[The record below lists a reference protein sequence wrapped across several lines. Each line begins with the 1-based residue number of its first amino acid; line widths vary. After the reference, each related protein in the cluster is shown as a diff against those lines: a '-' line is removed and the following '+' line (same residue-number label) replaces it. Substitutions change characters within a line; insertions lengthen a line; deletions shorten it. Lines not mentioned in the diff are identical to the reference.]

1 MQWRKTV
8 VSNKPIP
15 CLVGFGGITPAGRAS
30 HNLSY
35 SRMTYDFQSEQEKIN
50 YLKSVL
56 SLCGLID
63 ETLDSSEINQFVKS
77 KEEEVLNNT
86 LMRQLD
92 YKFFRETFWT
102 YDYEMPAN
110 ACAQLPFQLD
120 PVKHY
125 ASRQHPKAL
134 GMSILGI
141 ADAISDTGLD
151 LKKKIDTYGRDKVGC
166 FAGCAVMNMDRH
178 SGDGLFASH
187 PLGQRATSKHISF
200 TLPEMTADFINAY
213 VTGSLG
219 ITGHFIGACA
229 TSLYNLN
236 AGVELIK
243 SGKSELVIVGAA
255 EAILGPPA
263 YIGFSAMGAMAT
275 DERMKNLQALLG
287 EGEDLNYK
295 NFCRPFGDNMGMVCG
310 ESAGFAI
317 LMSDRLALETGANI
331 RGAFLNV
338 NINADGNKKSISGP
352 GAGNYFSVG
361 KTFKDIEKVFGEK
374 VLQNQ
379 SCFIAHGTGTPLN
392 RITESHIMSTFAK
405 EFQVGNM
412 PVTSVKSK
420 LGHTMGTAG
429 MDQIWSA
436 LGALDS
442 QKLSGICTIPKLADD
457 VFTENLDYFLE
468 DREFQDKKDIV
479 FLNSKGFGGN
489 NATSALISKD
499 LTLDLINKR
508 YNSSELS
515 KWQGLQEKT
524 LESRAQ
530 NKLAAINNEI
540 EPIYEFDKDVLD
552 LTDLDISRTNIKT
565 STGFDYELSSDL
577 RDEDYS
583 V

>member
-1 MQWRKTV
+1 MA
-8 VSNKPIP
+8 KPIP
-15 CLVGFGGITPAGRAS
+15 CLVGFGGLTPAGRGS

-35 SRMTYDFQSEQEKIN
+35 SRMIYDLESEQNKFN

-56 SLCGLID
+56 SLCSLID
-63 ETLDSSEINQFVKS
+63 ETTEAPEIEQLILS
-77 KEEEVLNNT
+77 KENEVLENT
-86 LMRQLD
+86 LMRKLD
-92 YKFFRETFWT
+92 YEFFRNTFWS

-110 ACAQLPFQLD
+110 ACGQLPYRLD
-120 PVKHY
+120 PVTHY

-134 GMSILGI
+134 GMSIVGFT
-141 ADAISDTGLD
+141 DAMSDAGFD
-151 LKKKIDTYGRDKVGC
+151 LRKEIDSYGRDKVGC
-166 FAGCAVMNMDRH
+166 FAGCAVMNMDRY
-178 SGDGLFASH
+178 SGDGLFASY
-187 PLGQRATSKHISF
+187 PMGKRASSKHISF

-275 DERMKNLQALLG
+275 DERMTNLQQLLG
-287 EGEDLNYK
+287 EGDDLDYTK
-295 NFCRPFGDNMGMVCG
+295 FCRPFGDNMGMVCG

-317 LMSDRLALETGANI
+317 LMSDRLALEVGANI
-331 RGAFLNV
+331 RGCFLNV

-361 KTFKDIEKVFGEK
+361 KTFKDIETVFGAKTLQEK
-374 VLQNQ
+374 
-379 SCFIAHGTGTPLN
+379 SCFLAHGTGTPLN
-392 RITESHIMSTFAK
+392 RITESHIVSTFAK
-405 EFQVGNM
+405 EFGIENL

-429 MDQIWSA
+429 MDQIWCG
-436 LGALDS
+436 LGALES
-442 QKLSGICTIPKLADD
+442 QKLTGICTIPKLADD
-457 VFTENLDYFLE
+457 VFKDNLDFFL
-468 DREFQDKKDIV
+468 DNKEFSSQKDIA

-489 NATSALISKD
+489 NATSALISSN
-499 LTLDLINKR
+499 LTEELLKR
-508 YNSSELS
+508 RFTDKELKAWKKKREATLQLREKNFELAVNSD
-515 KWQGLQEKT
+515 
-524 LESRAQ
+524 
-530 NKLAAINNEI
+530 I

-552 LTDLDISRTNIKT
+552 LTDLEISKKNIKT
-565 STGFDYELSSDL
+565 KTGFNYALNSDL
-577 RDEDYS
+577 TKSDF
-583 V
+583 

>member
-1 MQWRKTV
+1 MA
-8 VSNKPIP
+8 KPIP
-15 CLVGFGGITPAGRAS
+15 CLVGFGGLTPAGRGS

-35 SRMTYDFQSEQEKIN
+35 SRMIYDLESEQNKFN

-56 SLCGLID
+56 TLCGLID
-63 ETLDSSEINQFVKS
+63 ETTEAPEIEQLILS
-77 KEEEVLNNT
+77 KENEVLENT
-86 LMRQLD
+86 LMRKLD
-92 YKFFRETFWT
+92 YEFFRNTFWS

-110 ACAQLPFQLD
+110 ACGQLPYRLD
-120 PVKHY
+120 PVTHY

-134 GMSILGI
+134 GMSIVGFT
-141 ADAISDTGLD
+141 DAMSDAGFD
-151 LKKKIDTYGRDKVGC
+151 LRKEIDAYGRDKVGC
-166 FAGCAVMNMDRH
+166 FAGCAVMNMDRY
-178 SGDGLFASH
+178 SGDGLFASY
-187 PLGQRATSKHISF
+187 PMGKRASSKHISF

-275 DERMKNLQALLG
+275 DERMTNLQQLLG
-287 EGEDLNYK
+287 EGDDLDYTK
-295 NFCRPFGDNMGMVCG
+295 FCRPFGDNMGMVCG

-317 LMSDRLALETGANI
+317 LMSDRLALEVGANI
-331 RGAFLNV
+331 RGCFLNV

-361 KTFKDIEKVFGEK
+361 KTFKDIETVFGAKTLQEK
-374 VLQNQ
+374 
-379 SCFIAHGTGTPLN
+379 SCFLAHGTGTPLN
-392 RITESHIMSTFAK
+392 RITESHIVSTFAK
-405 EFQVGNM
+405 EFGIENL

-429 MDQIWSA
+429 MDQIWCG
-436 LGALDS
+436 LGALES
-442 QKLSGICTIPKLADD
+442 QKLTGICTIPKLADD
-457 VFTENLDYFLE
+457 VFKENLDFFLE
-468 DREFQDKKDIV
+468 NKEFNSQKDIA

-489 NATSALISKD
+489 NATSALISSN
-499 LTLDLINKR
+499 LTEELLQRRFTEKELKAWKKKR
-508 YNSSELS
+508 EATLQLREKNFELAVNSD
-515 KWQGLQEKT
+515 
-524 LESRAQ
+524 
-530 NKLAAINNEI
+530 I

-552 LTDLDISRTNIKT
+552 LTDLEISKKSIKT
-565 STGFDYELSSDL
+565 KTGFDYALNSDL
-577 RDEDYS
+577 TKSDF
-583 V
+583 

>member
-1 MQWRKTV
+1 MA
-8 VSNKPIP
+8 KPIP
-15 CLVGFGGITPAGRAS
+15 CLVGFGGLTPAGRGS

-35 SRMTYDFQSEQEKIN
+35 SRMIYDLESDQNKFN

-56 SLCGLID
+56 TLCGLID
-63 ETLDSSEINQFVKS
+63 ETTEATEIEQLILS
-77 KEEEVLNNT
+77 KENEVLENT
-86 LMRQLD
+86 LMRKLD
-92 YKFFRETFWT
+92 YEFFRNTFWS

-110 ACAQLPFQLD
+110 ACGQLPFRLD
-120 PVKHY
+120 PVTHY

-134 GMSILGI
+134 GMSIVGFT
-141 ADAISDTGLD
+141 DAMSDAGFD
-151 LKKKIDTYGRDKVGC
+151 LRKEIDTYGRDKVGC
-166 FAGCAVMNMDRH
+166 FAGCAVMNMDRY
-178 SGDGLFASH
+178 SGDGLFASY
-187 PLGQRATSKHISF
+187 PMGKRASSKHISF

-275 DERMKNLQALLG
+275 DERMTNLQQLLG
-287 EGEDLNYK
+287 EGDDLDYTK
-295 NFCRPFGDNMGMVCG
+295 FCRPFGDNMGMVCG

-317 LMSDRLALETGANI
+317 LMSDRLALEVGANI
-331 RGAFLNV
+331 RGCFLNV

-361 KTFKDIEKVFGEK
+361 KTFKDIETVFGSKTLQEK
-374 VLQNQ
+374 
-379 SCFIAHGTGTPLN
+379 SCFLAHGTGTPLN
-392 RITESHIMSTFAK
+392 RITESHIVSTFAK
-405 EFQVGNM
+405 EFGIENL

-429 MDQIWSA
+429 MDQIWCG
-436 LGALDS
+436 LGALES
-442 QKLSGICTIPKLADD
+442 QKLTGICTIPKLADD
-457 VFTENLDYFLE
+457 VYKDNLDFFLE
-468 DREFQDKKDIV
+468 NKEFNSQKDIA

-489 NATSALISKD
+489 NATSALISSN
-499 LTLDLINKR
+499 LTEELLQRRFTEKELKAWKKKR
-508 YNSSELS
+508 EATLKLREKNFELAVNSD
-515 KWQGLQEKT
+515 
-524 LESRAQ
+524 
-530 NKLAAINNEI
+530 I

-552 LTDLDISRTNIKT
+552 LTDLEISKKNIKT
-565 STGFDYELSSDL
+565 KTGFNYALNSDL
-577 RDEDYS
+577 TKSDF
-583 V
+583 

>member
-1 MQWRKTV
+1 MA
-8 VSNKPIP
+8 KPIP
-15 CLVGFGGITPAGRAS
+15 CLVGFGGLTPAGRGS

-35 SRMTYDFQSEQEKIN
+35 SRMIYDLESDQNKFN

-56 SLCGLID
+56 TLCGLID
-63 ETLDSSEINQFVKS
+63 ETTEATEIEQLILS
-77 KEEEVLNNT
+77 KENEVLENT
-86 LMRQLD
+86 LMRKLD
-92 YKFFRETFWT
+92 YEFFRNTFWS

-110 ACAQLPFQLD
+110 ACGQLPFRLD
-120 PVKHY
+120 PVTHY

-134 GMSILGI
+134 GMSIVGFT
-141 ADAISDTGLD
+141 DAMSDAGFD
-151 LKKKIDTYGRDKVGC
+151 LRKEIDTYGRDKVGC
-166 FAGCAVMNMDRH
+166 FAGCAVMNMDRY
-178 SGDGLFASH
+178 SGDGLFASY
-187 PLGQRATSKHISF
+187 PMGKRASSKHISF

-275 DERMKNLQALLG
+275 DERMTNLQQLLG
-287 EGEDLNYK
+287 EGDDLDYTK
-295 NFCRPFGDNMGMVCG
+295 FCRPFGDNMGMVCC

-317 LMSDRLALETGANI
+317 LMSDRLALEVGANI
-331 RGAFLNV
+331 RGCFLNV

-361 KTFKDIEKVFGEK
+361 KTFKDIETVFGSKTLQEK
-374 VLQNQ
+374 
-379 SCFIAHGTGTPLN
+379 SCFLAHGTGTPLN
-392 RITESHIMSTFAK
+392 RITESHIVSTFAK
-405 EFQVGNM
+405 EFGIENL

-429 MDQIWSA
+429 MDQIWCG
-436 LGALDS
+436 LGALES
-442 QKLSGICTIPKLADD
+442 QKLTGICTIPKLADD
-457 VFTENLDYFLE
+457 VFKDNLDFFLE
-468 DREFQDKKDIV
+468 NKEFNSQKDIA

-489 NATSALISKD
+489 NATSALISSN
-499 LTLDLINKR
+499 LTEELLQRRFTDKELKAWKKKR
-508 YNSSELS
+508 EATLKLREKNFELAVNSD
-515 KWQGLQEKT
+515 
-524 LESRAQ
+524 
-530 NKLAAINNEI
+530 I

-552 LTDLDISRTNIKT
+552 LTDLEISKKNIKT
-565 STGFDYELSSDL
+565 KTGFNYALNSDL
-577 RDEDYS
+577 TKSDF
-583 V
+583 

>member
-1 MQWRKTV
+1 MA
-8 VSNKPIP
+8 KPIP
-15 CLVGFGGITPAGRAS
+15 CLVGFGGLTPAGRGS

-35 SRMTYDFQSEQEKIN
+35 SRMIYDLESDQNKFN

-56 SLCGLID
+56 TLCDLID
-63 ETLDSSEINQFVKS
+63 ETTEAPEIEQLILS
-77 KEEEVLNNT
+77 KENEVLENT
-86 LMRQLD
+86 LMRKLD
-92 YKFFRETFWT
+92 YEFFRNTFWS

-110 ACAQLPFQLD
+110 ACGQLPFRLD
-120 PVKHY
+120 PVTHY

-134 GMSILGI
+134 GMSIVGFT
-141 ADAISDTGLD
+141 DAMSDAGFD
-151 LKKKIDTYGRDKVGC
+151 LRKEIDSYGRDKVGC
-166 FAGCAVMNMDRH
+166 FAGCAVMNMDRY
-178 SGDGLFASH
+178 SGDGLFASY
-187 PLGQRATSKHISF
+187 PMGKRASSKHISF

-275 DERMKNLQALLG
+275 DERMTNLQQLLG
-287 EGEDLNYK
+287 EGEDLDYTK
-295 NFCRPFGDNMGMVCG
+295 FCRPFGDNMGMVCG

-317 LMSDRLALETGANI
+317 LMSDRLALEVGANI
-331 RGAFLNV
+331 RGCFLNV

-361 KTFKDIEKVFGEK
+361 KTFKDIETVFGSKTLHEK
-374 VLQNQ
+374 
-379 SCFIAHGTGTPLN
+379 SCFLAHGTGTPLN
-392 RITESHIMSTFAK
+392 RITESHILSTFAK
-405 EFQVGNM
+405 EFGIENL

-429 MDQIWSA
+429 MDQIWCG
-436 LGALDS
+436 LGALES
-442 QKLSGICTIPKLADD
+442 QKLTGICTIPKLADD
-457 VFTENLDYFLE
+457 VFKDNLDFFLE
-468 DREFQDKKDIV
+468 NKEFNSQKDIA

-489 NATSALISKD
+489 NATSALISSK
-499 LTLDLINKR
+499 LTEELLQRRFTDKELKAWKKKR
-508 YNSSELS
+508 EATLKLREKNFEL
-515 KWQGLQEKT
+515 
-524 LESRAQ
+524 
-530 NKLAAINNEI
+530 AINSDI

-552 LTDLDISRTNIKT
+552 LADLEISKRNIKT
-565 STGFDYELSSDL
+565 KTGFNYALNSDL
-577 RDEDYS
+577 TKSDF
-583 V
+583 

>member
-1 MQWRKTV
+1 MA
-8 VSNKPIP
+8 KPIP
-15 CLVGFGGITPAGRAS
+15 CLVGFGGLTPAGRGS

-35 SRMTYDFQSEQEKIN
+35 SRMIYDLESEQNKFN

-56 SLCGLID
+56 TLCGLID
-63 ETLDSSEINQFVKS
+63 ETTEAPEIEQLILS
-77 KEEEVLNNT
+77 KENEVLENT
-86 LMRQLD
+86 LMRKLD
-92 YKFFRETFWT
+92 YEFFRNTFWS

-110 ACAQLPFQLD
+110 ACGQLPYRLD
-120 PVKHY
+120 PVTHY

-134 GMSILGI
+134 GMSIVGFT
-141 ADAISDTGLD
+141 DAMSDAGFD
-151 LKKKIDTYGRDKVGC
+151 LRKEIDTYGRDKVGC
-166 FAGCAVMNMDRH
+166 FAGCAVMNMDRY
-178 SGDGLFASH
+178 SGDGLFASY
-187 PLGQRATSKHISF
+187 PMGKRASSKHISF

-275 DERMKNLQALLG
+275 DERMTNLQQLLG
-287 EGEDLNYK
+287 EGDDLDYTK
-295 NFCRPFGDNMGMVCG
+295 FCRPFGDNMGMVCG

-317 LMSDRLALETGANI
+317 LMSDRLALEVGANI
-331 RGAFLNV
+331 RGCFLNV

-361 KTFKDIEKVFGEK
+361 KTFKDIETVFGSKTLQEK
-374 VLQNQ
+374 
-379 SCFIAHGTGTPLN
+379 SCFLAHGTGTPLN
-392 RITESHIMSTFAK
+392 RITESHIISTFAK
-405 EFQVGNM
+405 EFGIENL

-429 MDQIWSA
+429 MDQIWCG
-436 LGALDS
+436 LGALES
-442 QKLSGICTIPKLADD
+442 QKLTGICTIPKLADD
-457 VFTENLDYFLE
+457 VFKDNLDFFL
-468 DREFQDKKDIV
+468 DNKEFGSQKDIA

-489 NATSALISKD
+489 NATSALISSS
-499 LTLDLINKR
+499 LTEELLQRRFTEKELKTWKKKR
-508 YNSSELS
+508 EATL
-515 KWQGLQEKT
+515 KLREKNF
-524 LESRAQ
+524 EQAVKSD
-530 NKLAAINNEI
+530 I

-552 LTDLDISRTNIKT
+552 LTDLEISKKNIKT
-565 STGFDYELSSDL
+565 KTGFNYALNSDL
-577 RDEDYS
+577 TKSDF
-583 V
+583 

>member
-1 MQWRKTV
+1 MA
-8 VSNKPIP
+8 KPIP
-15 CLVGFGGITPAGRAS
+15 CLVGFGGLTPAGRGS

-35 SRMTYDFQSEQEKIN
+35 SRMIYDLESDQNKFN

-56 SLCGLID
+56 TLCGLID
-63 ETLDSSEINQFVKS
+63 ETTEATEIEQLILS
-77 KEEEVLNNT
+77 KENEVLENT
-86 LMRQLD
+86 LMRKLD
-92 YKFFRETFWT
+92 YEFFRNTFWS

-110 ACAQLPFQLD
+110 ACGQLPFRLD
-120 PVKHY
+120 PVTHY

-134 GMSILGI
+134 GMSIVGFT
-141 ADAISDTGLD
+141 DAMSDAGFD
-151 LKKKIDTYGRDKVGC
+151 LRKEIDTYGRDKVGC
-166 FAGCAVMNMDRH
+166 FAGCAVMNMDRY
-178 SGDGLFASH
+178 SGDGLFASY
-187 PLGQRATSKHISF
+187 PMGKRASSKHISF

-275 DERMKNLQALLG
+275 DERMTNLQKLLG
-287 EGEDLNYK
+287 EGDDLDYTK
-295 NFCRPFGDNMGMVCG
+295 FCRPFGDNMGMVCG

-317 LMSDRLALETGANI
+317 LMSDRLALEVGANI
-331 RGAFLNV
+331 RGCFLNV

-361 KTFKDIEKVFGEK
+361 KTFKDIETVFGSKTLQEK
-374 VLQNQ
+374 
-379 SCFIAHGTGTPLN
+379 SCFLAHGTGTPLN
-392 RITESHIMSTFAK
+392 RITESHIVSTFAK
-405 EFQVGNM
+405 EFGIENL

-429 MDQIWSA
+429 MDQIWCG
-436 LGALDS
+436 LGALES
-442 QKLSGICTIPKLADD
+442 QKLTGICTIPKLADD
-457 VFTENLDYFLE
+457 VYKDNLDFFLE
-468 DREFQDKKDIV
+468 NKEFNSQKDIA

-489 NATSALISKD
+489 NATSALISSN
-499 LTLDLINKR
+499 LTEELLQRRFTEKELKAWKKKR
-508 YNSSELS
+508 EATLKLREKNFELAVNSD
-515 KWQGLQEKT
+515 
-524 LESRAQ
+524 
-530 NKLAAINNEI
+530 I

-552 LTDLDISRTNIKT
+552 LTDLEISKKNIKT
-565 STGFDYELSSDL
+565 KTGFNYALNSDL
-577 RDEDYS
+577 TKSDF
-583 V
+583 

>member
-1 MQWRKTV
+1 MA
-8 VSNKPIP
+8 KPIP
-15 CLVGFGGITPAGRAS
+15 CLVGFGGLTPAGRGS

-35 SRMTYDFQSEQEKIN
+35 SRMIYDLESDQNKFN

-56 SLCGLID
+56 TLCGLID
-63 ETLDSSEINQFVKS
+63 ETTEATEIEQLILS
-77 KEEEVLNNT
+77 KENEVLENT
-86 LMRQLD
+86 LMRKLD
-92 YKFFRETFWT
+92 YEFFRNTFWS

-110 ACAQLPFQLD
+110 ACGQLPFRLD
-120 PVKHY
+120 PVTHY

-134 GMSILGI
+134 GMSIVGFT
-141 ADAISDTGLD
+141 DAMSDAGFD
-151 LKKKIDTYGRDKVGC
+151 LRKEIDTYGRDKVGC
-166 FAGCAVMNMDRH
+166 FAGCAVMNMDRY
-178 SGDGLFASH
+178 SGDGLFASY
-187 PLGQRATSKHISF
+187 PMGKRASSKHISF

-275 DERMKNLQALLG
+275 DERMSNLQQLLG
-287 EGEDLNYK
+287 EGDDLDYTK
-295 NFCRPFGDNMGMVCG
+295 FCRPFGDNMGMVCG

-317 LMSDRLALETGANI
+317 LMSDRLALEVGANI
-331 RGAFLNV
+331 RGCFLNV

-361 KTFKDIEKVFGEK
+361 KTFKDIETVFGSKTLQEK
-374 VLQNQ
+374 
-379 SCFIAHGTGTPLN
+379 SCFLAHGTGTPLN
-392 RITESHIMSTFAK
+392 RITESHIVSTFAK
-405 EFQVGNM
+405 EFGIENL

-429 MDQIWSA
+429 MDQIWCG
-436 LGALDS
+436 LGALES
-442 QKLSGICTIPKLADD
+442 QKLTGICTIPKLADD
-457 VFTENLDYFLE
+457 VFKDNLDFFLE
-468 DREFQDKKDIV
+468 NKEFNSQKDIA

-489 NATSALISKD
+489 NATSALISSN
-499 LTLDLINKR
+499 LTEELLQRRFTEKELKAWKKKR
-508 YNSSELS
+508 EATLKLREKNFELAVNSD
-515 KWQGLQEKT
+515 
-524 LESRAQ
+524 
-530 NKLAAINNEI
+530 I

-552 LTDLDISRTNIKT
+552 LTDLEISKKNIKT
-565 STGFDYELSSDL
+565 KTGFNYALNSDL
-577 RDEDYS
+577 TKSDF
-583 V
+583 

>member
-1 MQWRKTV
+1 MA
-8 VSNKPIP
+8 KPIP
-15 CLVGFGGITPAGRAS
+15 CLVGYGGLTPAGRGS

-35 SRMTYDFQSEQEKIN
+35 SRMIYDLESDQNKFN

-56 SLCGLID
+56 TLCGLID
-63 ETLDSSEINQFVKS
+63 ETTEAPEIEQLILS
-77 KEEEVLNNT
+77 KENEVLENT
-86 LMRQLD
+86 LMRKLD
-92 YKFFRETFWT
+92 YEFFRNTFWS

-110 ACAQLPFQLD
+110 ACGQLPFRLD
-120 PVKHY
+120 PVTHY

-134 GMSILGI
+134 GMSIVGFT
-141 ADAISDTGLD
+141 DAMSDAGFD
-151 LKKKIDTYGRDKVGC
+151 LRKEIDSYGRDKVGC
-166 FAGCAVMNMDRH
+166 FAGCAVMNMDRY
-178 SGDGLFASH
+178 SGDGLFASY
-187 PLGQRATSKHISF
+187 PMGKRASSKHISF

-275 DERMKNLQALLG
+275 DERMTNLQQLLG
-287 EGEDLNYK
+287 EGEDLDYTK
-295 NFCRPFGDNMGMVCG
+295 FCRPFGDNMGMVCG

-317 LMSDRLALETGANI
+317 LMSDRLALEVGANI
-331 RGAFLNV
+331 RGCFLNV

-361 KTFKDIEKVFGEK
+361 KTFKDIETVFGTKTLQEK
-374 VLQNQ
+374 
-379 SCFIAHGTGTPLN
+379 SCFLAHGTGTPLN
-392 RITESHIMSTFAK
+392 RITESHIVSTFAK
-405 EFQVGNM
+405 EFGIENL

-429 MDQIWSA
+429 MDQIWCG
-436 LGALDS
+436 LGALES
-442 QKLSGICTIPKLADD
+442 QKLTGICTIPKLADD
-457 VFTENLDYFLE
+457 VFKENLDFFLE
-468 DREFQDKKDIV
+468 NKEFNSQKDIA

-489 NATSALISKD
+489 NATSALISSN
-499 LTLDLINKR
+499 LTEELLQRRFTEKELKAWKKKR
-508 YNSSELS
+508 EATLQLREKNFELAVNSD
-515 KWQGLQEKT
+515 
-524 LESRAQ
+524 
-530 NKLAAINNEI
+530 I

-552 LTDLDISRTNIKT
+552 LTDLEISKKSIKT
-565 STGFDYELSSDL
+565 KTGFDYALNSDL
-577 RDEDYS
+577 TKSDF
-583 V
+583 

>member
-1 MQWRKTV
+1 MA
-8 VSNKPIP
+8 KPIP
-15 CLVGFGGITPAGRAS
+15 CLVGFGGLTPAGRGS

-35 SRMTYDFQSEQEKIN
+35 SRMIYDLESDQNKFN

-56 SLCGLID
+56 TLCGLID
-63 ETLDSSEINQFVKS
+63 ETTEAPEIEQLILS
-77 KEEEVLNNT
+77 KENEVLENT
-86 LMRQLD
+86 LMRKLD
-92 YKFFRETFWT
+92 YEFFRNTFWS

-110 ACAQLPFQLD
+110 ACGQLPFRLD
-120 PVKHY
+120 PVTHY

-134 GMSILGI
+134 GMSIVGFT
-141 ADAISDTGLD
+141 DAMSDAGFD
-151 LKKKIDTYGRDKVGC
+151 LRKEIDTYGRDKVGC
-166 FAGCAVMNMDRH
+166 FAGCAVMNMDRY
-178 SGDGLFASH
+178 SGDGLFASY
-187 PLGQRATSKHISF
+187 PMGKRASSKHISF

-275 DERMKNLQALLG
+275 DERMTNLQQLLG
-287 EGEDLNYK
+287 EGDDLDYTK
-295 NFCRPFGDNMGMVCG
+295 FCRPFGDNMGMVCG

-317 LMSDRLALETGANI
+317 LMSDRLALEVGANI
-331 RGAFLNV
+331 RGCFLNV

-361 KTFKDIEKVFGEK
+361 KTFKDIETVFGSKTLQEK
-374 VLQNQ
+374 
-379 SCFIAHGTGTPLN
+379 SCFLAHGTGTPLN
-392 RITESHIMSTFAK
+392 RITESHIVSTFAK
-405 EFQVGNM
+405 EFGIENL

-429 MDQIWSA
+429 MDQIWCG
-436 LGALDS
+436 LGALES
-442 QKLSGICTIPKLADD
+442 QKLTGICTIPKLADD
-457 VFTENLDYFLE
+457 VFKDNLDFFLE
-468 DREFQDKKDIV
+468 NKEFNSQKDIA

-489 NATSALISKD
+489 NATSALISSN
-499 LTLDLINKR
+499 LTEELLQRRFTDKELKAWKKKR
-508 YNSSELS
+508 EATLKLREKNFELAVNSD
-515 KWQGLQEKT
+515 
-524 LESRAQ
+524 
-530 NKLAAINNEI
+530 I

-552 LTDLDISRTNIKT
+552 LSDLEISKKNIKT
-565 STGFDYELSSDL
+565 KTGFDYALNSDL
-577 RDEDYS
+577 TKSDF
-583 V
+583 

>member
-1 MQWRKTV
+1 MA
-8 VSNKPIP
+8 KPIP
-15 CLVGFGGITPAGRAS
+15 CLVGFGGLTPAGRGS

-35 SRMTYDFQSEQEKIN
+35 SRMIYDLESEQNKFN

-56 SLCGLID
+56 TLCGLID
-63 ETLDSSEINQFVKS
+63 ETTEAPEIEQLILS
-77 KEEEVLNNT
+77 KENEVLENT
-86 LMRQLD
+86 LMRKLD
-92 YKFFRETFWT
+92 YEFFRNTFWS

-110 ACAQLPFQLD
+110 ACGQLPYRLD
-120 PVKHY
+120 PVTHY

-134 GMSILGI
+134 GMSIVGFT
-141 ADAISDTGLD
+141 DAMSDAGFD
-151 LKKKIDTYGRDKVGC
+151 LRKEIDTYGRDKVGC
-166 FAGCAVMNMDRH
+166 FAGCAVMNMDRY
-178 SGDGLFASH
+178 SGDGLFASY
-187 PLGQRATSKHISF
+187 PMGKRASSKHISF

-275 DERMKNLQALLG
+275 DERMTNLQQLLG
-287 EGEDLNYK
+287 EGDDLDYTK
-295 NFCRPFGDNMGMVCG
+295 FCRPFGDNMGMVCG

-317 LMSDRLALETGANI
+317 LMSDRLALEVGANI
-331 RGAFLNV
+331 RGCFLNV

-361 KTFKDIEKVFGEK
+361 KTFKDIETVFGSKTLQEK
-374 VLQNQ
+374 
-379 SCFIAHGTGTPLN
+379 SCFLAHGTGTPLN
-392 RITESHIMSTFAK
+392 RITESHIVSTFAK
-405 EFQVGNM
+405 EFGIENL

-429 MDQIWSA
+429 MDQIWCG
-436 LGALDS
+436 LGALES
-442 QKLSGICTIPKLADD
+442 QKLTGICTIPKLADD
-457 VFTENLDYFLE
+457 VFKDNLDFFLE
-468 DREFQDKKDIV
+468 NKEFNSQKDIA

-489 NATSALISKD
+489 NATSALISSN
-499 LTLDLINKR
+499 LTEELLQRRFTDKELKAWKKKR
-508 YNSSELS
+508 EATLKLREKNFELAVNSD
-515 KWQGLQEKT
+515 
-524 LESRAQ
+524 
-530 NKLAAINNEI
+530 I

-552 LTDLDISRTNIKT
+552 LTDLEISKKNIKT
-565 STGFDYELSSDL
+565 KTGFNYALNSDL
-577 RDEDYS
+577 TKSDF
-583 V
+583 

>member
-1 MQWRKTV
+1 MA
-8 VSNKPIP
+8 KPIP
-15 CLVGFGGITPAGRAS
+15 CLVGFGGLTPAGRGS

-35 SRMTYDFQSEQEKIN
+35 SRMIYDLESEQNKFN

-56 SLCGLID
+56 TLCGLID
-63 ETLDSSEINQFVKS
+63 ETTEAPEIEQLILS
-77 KEEEVLNNT
+77 KENEVLENT
-86 LMRQLD
+86 LMRKLD
-92 YKFFRETFWT
+92 YEFFRNTFWS

-110 ACAQLPFQLD
+110 ACGQLPYRLD
-120 PVKHY
+120 PVTHY

-134 GMSILGI
+134 GMSIVGFT
-141 ADAISDTGLD
+141 DAMSDAGFD
-151 LKKKIDTYGRDKVGC
+151 LRKEIDTYGRNKVGC
-166 FAGCAVMNMDRH
+166 FAGCAVMNMDRY
-178 SGDGLFASH
+178 SGDGLFASY
-187 PLGQRATSKHISF
+187 PMGKRASSKHISF

-275 DERMKNLQALLG
+275 DERMTNLQQLLG
-287 EGEDLNYK
+287 EGDDLDYTK
-295 NFCRPFGDNMGMVCG
+295 FCRPFGDNMGMVCG

-317 LMSDRLALETGANI
+317 LMSDRLALEVGANI
-331 RGAFLNV
+331 RGCFLNV

-361 KTFKDIEKVFGEK
+361 KTFKDIETVFGSKTLQEK
-374 VLQNQ
+374 
-379 SCFIAHGTGTPLN
+379 SCFLAHGTGTPLN
-392 RITESHIMSTFAK
+392 RITESHIISTFAK
-405 EFQVGNM
+405 EFGIENL

-429 MDQIWSA
+429 MDQIWCG
-436 LGALDS
+436 LGALES
-442 QKLSGICTIPKLADD
+442 QKLTGICTIPKLADD
-457 VFTENLDYFLE
+457 VFKDNLDFFL
-468 DREFQDKKDIV
+468 DNKEFSSQKDIA

-489 NATSALISKD
+489 NATSALISSS
-499 LTLDLINKR
+499 LTEELLQRRFTEKELKAWKKKR
-508 YNSSELS
+508 EATLKLREKNFELAVNSD
-515 KWQGLQEKT
+515 
-524 LESRAQ
+524 
-530 NKLAAINNEI
+530 I

-552 LTDLDISRTNIKT
+552 LTDLEISKKNIKT
-565 STGFDYELSSDL
+565 KTGFNYALNSDL
-577 RDEDYS
+577 TKSDF
-583 V
+583 

>member
-1 MQWRKTV
+1 MA
-8 VSNKPIP
+8 KPIP
-15 CLVGFGGITPAGRAS
+15 CLVGFGGLTPAGRGS

-35 SRMTYDFQSEQEKIN
+35 SRMIYDLESDQNKFN

-56 SLCGLID
+56 TLCGLID
-63 ETLDSSEINQFVKS
+63 ETTEAPEIEQLILS
-77 KEEEVLNNT
+77 KENEVLENT
-86 LMRQLD
+86 LMRKLD
-92 YKFFRETFWT
+92 YEFFRNTFWS

-110 ACAQLPFQLD
+110 ACGQLPYRLD
-120 PVKHY
+120 PVTHY

-134 GMSILGI
+134 GMSIVGFT
-141 ADAISDTGLD
+141 DAMSDAGFD
-151 LKKKIDTYGRDKVGC
+151 LRKEIDTYGRDKVGC
-166 FAGCAVMNMDRH
+166 FAGCAVMNMDRY
-178 SGDGLFASH
+178 SGDGLFASY
-187 PLGQRATSKHISF
+187 PMGKRASSKHISF

-275 DERMKNLQALLG
+275 DERMTNLQQLLG
-287 EGEDLNYK
+287 EGDDLDYTK
-295 NFCRPFGDNMGMVCG
+295 FCRPFGDNMGMVCG

-317 LMSDRLALETGANI
+317 LMSDRLALEVGANI
-331 RGAFLNV
+331 RGCFLNV

-361 KTFKDIEKVFGEK
+361 KTFKDIETVFGSKTLQEK
-374 VLQNQ
+374 
-379 SCFIAHGTGTPLN
+379 SCFLAHGTGTPLN
-392 RITESHIMSTFAK
+392 RITESHIISTFAK
-405 EFQVGNM
+405 EFGIENL

-429 MDQIWSA
+429 MDQIWCG
-436 LGALDS
+436 LGALES
-442 QKLSGICTIPKLADD
+442 QKLTGICTIPKLADD
-457 VFTENLDYFLE
+457 VFKDNLDFFL
-468 DREFQDKKDIV
+468 DNKEFSSQKDIA

-489 NATSALISKD
+489 NATSALISSS
-499 LTLDLINKR
+499 LTEELLQRRFTEKELKAWKKKR
-508 YNSSELS
+508 EATLKLREKNFELAVNSD
-515 KWQGLQEKT
+515 
-524 LESRAQ
+524 
-530 NKLAAINNEI
+530 I

-552 LTDLDISRTNIKT
+552 LTDLEISKKNIKT
-565 STGFDYELSSDL
+565 KTGFNYALNSDL
-577 RDEDYS
+577 TKSDF
-583 V
+583 